1 MPETIQPVYH
11 AFDLGFDTED
21 EKRVAI
27 KQDSDKTHILV
38 ITLYTNDDQMDLN
51 PNWEYHITMRKPDGR
66 LIVDTSNIE
75 IRDDKVYVTCTAQ
88 MLSAPGTSVCELVIF
103 NNSQQIYS
111 NNFYI
116 YVSEDLIDGD
126 TIESTNEFNSI
137 VDVLRLIQEYAR
149 LAEASK
155 TSAADSESAAELS
168 ADNAAEYER
177 QIRAILDSLS
187 GWSDEIEALIAELE
201 QKSSEIDD
209 LKRRILDSSDDI
221 ENLLKKLED
230 MGLDQLEQLVV
241 NARSIYD
248 NMVTLNDNCTTL
260 ANGISTTAQSIE
272 QMAADI
278 STKCDD
284 TNTKYTAF
292 LSQINDINIKMQEMQ
307 AFLDE
312 MDQIKTQIIA
322 DRDAIATDRRTSDEN
337 AAAIASYKTEIE
349 EILEELRE
357 AQQQGFL
364 DDPIIISDSE
374 PDPDVQKAD
383 DMWLKPYE

>member
-51 PNWEYHITMRKPDGR
+51 PAWEYHITMRKPDGK
-66 LIVDTSNIE
+66 LVVDTSNIE

-103 NNSQQIYS
+103 NNSQSIYS
-111 NNFYI
+111 NRFYI
-116 YVSEDLIDGD
+116 YVDEDLVDGD

-155 TSAADSESAAELS
+155 NSAADSEDSAERS
-168 ADNAAEYER
+168 ADNATEYER
-177 QIRAILDSLS
+177 QIRAILDSLA
-187 GWSDEIEALIAELE
+187 GCSDEIEALMAELE

-209 LKRRILDSSDDI
+209 LKGKILDNSDDI

-230 MGLDQLEQLVV
+230 MGLDQLEQLVT
-241 NARSIYD
+241 NARTIYD
-248 NMVTLNDNCTTL
+248 NMVTLGDNCTEL
-260 ANGISTTAQSIE
+260 ANGITTTAQSVE
-272 QMAADI
+272 QMASDI
-278 STKCDD
+278 SDKCAD

-292 LSQINDINIKMQEMQ
+292 LSQIGDINTKMQELQ

-312 MDQIKTQIIA
+312 ADQIKQQIIA
-322 DRDAIATDRRTSDEN
+322 DRDAIAADRIQCDNN
-337 AAAIASYKTEIE
+337 ATAIATYKAEIE
-349 EILEELRE
+349 EILEQLRE

-383 DMWLKPYE
+383 DMWLEPYE

>member
-27 KQDSDKTHILV
+27 KQDADKTHILV

-155 TSAADSESAAELS
+155 NSAADSEDAAELS

-187 GWSDEIEALIAELE
+187 GWSDEIETLIAELE

-292 LSQINDINIKMQEMQ
+292 LSQISDINIKMQEMQ

-383 DMWLKPYE
+383 DMWLEPYE

>member
-21 EKRVAI
+21 IKRVAI

-38 ITLYTNDDQMDLN
+38 ITLYTNDNQMNLN
-51 PNWEYHITMRKPDGR
+51 PAWEYHITMRKPDGK
-66 LIVDTSNIE
+66 LVVDTSNIE
-75 IRDDKVYVTCTAQ
+75 IRENKVYVTCTAQ
-88 MLSAPGTSVCELVIF
+88 MLSAPGTSVCELVIY
-103 NNSQQIYS
+103 NNSQSIYS

-116 YVSEDLIDGD
+116 YVDEDLIDGD
-126 TIESTNEFNSI
+126 TIESTNEFNSL

-155 TSAADSESAAELS
+155 NSAATSESAAELS
-168 ADNAAEYER
+168 AENAAEYER
-177 QIRAILDSLS
+177 RIREILDSLA
-187 GWSDEIEALIAELE
+187 GCSDEVERMMAELE

-209 LKRRILDSSDDI
+209 LKQRIVDSSDDI

-230 MGLDQLEQLVV
+230 MGLDQLEQLVT

-248 NMVTLNDNCTTL
+248 NMVTLNDDCIEL
-260 ANGISTTAQSIE
+260 ANGIETTAQTIE
-272 QMAADI
+272 QMADDI
-278 STKCDD
+278 NTKCED

-292 LSQINDINIKMQEMQ
+292 LSQISDINVKMQELQ

-312 MDQIKTQIIA
+312 MEQIKEEILENKNQIA
-322 DRDAIATDRRTSDEN
+322 SDRQRADEN
-337 AAAIASYKTEIE
+337 AAAIARDKEE
-349 EILEELRE
+349 ADEILERLRQAE
-357 AQQQGFL
+357 QQGLL
-364 DDPIIISDSE
+364 DDPIIISDDE

-383 DMWLKPYE
+383 DMWLEPYE